1 MKYRINYKITSSDK
15 SPYICK
21 PAVQV
26 RKWYGGV
33 TIKEYPQYNLLEPE
47 EDCNKI
53 SLSEGDTL
61 PDRRRNI
68 AYYDLCAEE
77 LLEHLEKNEI

>member
-15 SPYICK
+15 SHYICK
-21 PAVQV
+21 PVVQV
-26 RKWYGGV
+26 RKWYGWV
-33 TIKEYPQYNLLEPE
+33 TIKEYPQYNLLDPE

-53 SLSEGDTL
+53 NLLYGDTF
-61 PDRRRNI
+61 PDGRRNI

>member
-1 MKYRINYKITSSDK
+1 MKYRVKYKITSSDK

-21 PAVQV
+21 PVVQV
-26 RKWYGGV
+26 RKWYGWV
-33 TIKEYPQYNLLEPE
+33 TIKEYPKYNLLDPE
-47 EDCNKI
+47 EDCNQI
-53 SLSEGDTL
+53 SLFYGDIL
-61 PDRRRNI
+61 PDGRRNI